1 VFTSGRGGGSESY
14 RIRADGSNAT
24 RRTNSSGYEVKSL
37 YSPDGKHMTFD
48 SNRNN
53 RDYEIYRIRSD
64 GSSETH
70 LTNATGYDI
79 GPDWQ
84 PVPFLLP

>member
-1 VFTSGRGGGSESY
+1 M
-14 RIRADGSNAT
+14 
-24 RRTNSSGYEVKSL
+24 KSL

-79 GPDWQ
+79 GPD
-84 PVPFLLP
+84 